1 MDSLSLSETTYVQLK
16 PQRIFTRLA
25 RQSSAEWSDL
35 IDAQMALV
43 VAQLLVWTRP
53 VGRFVEDVQNSSP
66 GVQEPVPRHSKT
78 WRDALRTALAV
89 RRVADHGL
97 LRPKCLVRAVALS
110 RMLEQRGIAGSCVR
124 VGVRRLD
131 GEFGAHAWVELGQRV
146 LGDDARHVSSF
157 APLLDVKVVKKHITK
172 RSLTA

>member
-1 MDSLSLSETTYVQLK
+1 MRK
-16 PQRIFTRLA
+16 PQRIITRLA

-35 IDAQMALV
+35 IDAQRALV

-53 VGRFVEDVQNSSP
+53 VGQFVEDVQRSSP
-66 GVQEPVPRHSKT
+66 GVQEPLGRNSKM
-78 WRDALRTALAV
+78 WSDALRTALAV

-110 RMLEQRGIAGSCVR
+110 RMLDQRGITGSRVR
-124 VGVRRLD
+124 VGVRRID
-131 GEFGAHAWVELGQRV
+131 GEFEAHAWVELGQRV
-146 LGDDARHVSSF
+146 LGDDALHVSSF
-157 APLLDVKVVKKHITK
+157 AQLLDVKVVRKYVTK